1 MMEADPLPTGQK
13 SQHSE
18 NAEQHDNGIEAC
30 ALPITPA
37 QMQPHAEFIKGQ
49 RHANSVSKCA
59 HAPLLFVQ
67 PGKKQNSGD
76 RGEQKN
82 PVVQMMHVSTA
93 QVEKQVRHAP
103 SHDQNHQCSRRDERE
118 KKRDER

>member
-1 MMEADPLPTGQK
+1 MMEADPLPAWQK
-13 SQHSE
+13 SQHSK
-18 NAEQHDNGIEAC
+18 NAEQHDDGIEAC

-49 RHANSVSKCA
+49 RHADAVNECA
-59 HAPLLFVQ
+59 HASLFVVQ

-76 RGEQKN
+76 RGKQEN
-82 PVVQMMHVSTA
+82 AVVQMMHVSAA

-103 SHDQNHQCSRRDERE
+103 GHD
-118 KKRDER
+118 